1 MAQEPGRTTPLT
13 PSEVE
18 EVFANALNKNV
29 WKDSDGK
36 LHRDGDLPAQVWA
49 NGTQYWYQHGKMHRD
64 GDLPAAIYSNGTM
77 TWFEHGEKTG
87 DQDNPPPGAIFP
99 GQQTKSARK
108 K

>member
-1 MAQEPGRTTPLT
+1 MEPGRTTPLT
-13 PSEVE
+13 PEDFEQVVVSASIKDEQD
-18 EVFANALNKNV
+18 ANWQDK
-29 WKDSDGK
+29 DGK
-36 LHRDGDLPAQVWA
+36 V
-49 NGTQYWYQHGKMHRD
+49 HRD